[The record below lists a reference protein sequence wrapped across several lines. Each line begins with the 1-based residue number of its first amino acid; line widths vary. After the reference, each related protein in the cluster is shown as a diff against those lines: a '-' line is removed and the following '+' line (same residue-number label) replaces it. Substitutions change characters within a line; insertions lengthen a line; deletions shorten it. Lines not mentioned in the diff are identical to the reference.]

1 MYVNNFTLT
10 NDMGNE
16 LSRKISNQKPTIK
29 KSKPHRTTIPTSH
42 HRNSSSSSI
51 MYAHRNLNQ
60 SPQSSQIKCK
70 HFLRFFDGQGWC
82 KTCTINGWSS
92 GLQGLDKLI
101 KKTQRKATNW
111 SDNYLEWIDFNQF
124 EDIKEIGEGAY
135 SVVYEAMWLN
145 GRRCKRGKNDKGRRC
160 SRTEPVK
167 VVLKSIKNSK
177 NMSSYYIKSLKN
189 YYRYSALICPQRIQH
204 YLEFYGVTQNPTSG
218 EYLLVI
224 QHATFGSLRQ
234 FIHSS
239 PSTYASL
246 KWSEKLWWL
255 CDIASNL
262 LVIHKSH
269 YIHGNLHTGNILQLG
284 LNERET
290 YSTITDLGLCIPA
303 NSTSSIV
310 TCEKSLNGNNLVYGV
325 LPFIAPEALLGN
337 PVSKYSDIYSF
348 GIIMTEIATGKLPF
362 SNIPHDEKLASEICY
377 KGLRPQIPNLFAPKR
392 FKNLVE
398 RCCHPDPLE
407 RPTAKQLKYILDYWY
422 QCAVGNLRRDSR
434 CMKITNEFLRAD
446 EQVRFLFQENEMF
459 EQEEEMKDK
468 TWFTSRLWTFKLN
481 NDSSTELV
489 TSTEIMDNWEI
500 QQSQKSE
507 QKSQNI
513 TTEPENNT
521 FNGP

>member
-1 MYVNNFTLT
+1 
-10 NDMGNE
+10 MGNE
-16 LSRKISNQKPTIK
+16 LSRKISNKKPTIK

-92 GLQGLDKLI
+92 GLQG
-101 KKTQRKATNW
+101 
-111 SDNYLEWIDFNQF
+111 
-124 EDIKEIGEGAY
+124 AY

-177 NMSSYYIKSLKN
+177 NMSSYYIKSLKD

-310 TCEKSLNGNNLVYGV
+310 TCEKSLN
-325 LPFIAPEALLGN
+325 
-337 PVSKYSDIYSF
+337 
-348 GIIMTEIATGKLPF
+348 
-362 SNIPHDEKLASEICY
+362 
-377 KGLRPQIPNLFAPKR
+377 
-392 FKNLVE
+392 
-398 RCCHPDPLE
+398 
-407 RPTAKQLKYILDYWY
+407 
-422 QCAVGNLRRDSR
+422 VGNLRRDSR

-489 TSTEIMDNWEI
+489 TSTEIVDNWEI

-507 QKSQNI
+507 QKSQHI
-513 TTEPENNT
+513 TTESENNT
-521 FNGP
+521 FNGIYFI